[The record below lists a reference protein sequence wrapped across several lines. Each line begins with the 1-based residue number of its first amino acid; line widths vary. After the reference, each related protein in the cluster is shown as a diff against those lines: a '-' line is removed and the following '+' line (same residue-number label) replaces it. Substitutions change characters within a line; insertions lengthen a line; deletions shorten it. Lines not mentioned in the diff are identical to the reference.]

1 MKKFAC
7 LSFILVGLGVLAAGA
22 AWAQE
27 TDAEG
32 TKDHPLLSRMP
43 GYYISRAEN
52 KDFDAHSFW
61 IDGDKQVDVEGKST
75 HIFYVLQPNA
85 KEPSRLEILRQYE
98 NAIKKIG
105 GNVLVHD
112 HDGSSYMKLTQ
123 AGKEIWVHVDA
134 YITSQYNLWII
145 EKAGMEQQVVA
156 DAAAFSND
164 IRTTGHAAVY
174 GIYFDSGKS
183 AIKPESEPALAEIA
197 KLLKNDAALKLN
209 VVGHTDNDGTLETN
223 MKLSEARAAAVVQ
236 ALVAKYG
243 ISSARLKAFGVGPL
257 APVASN
263 DTPDGKA
270 KNRRVELV
278 KL

>member
-1 MKKFAC
+1 MKKFV
-7 LSFILVGLGVLAAGA
+7 LISFVLVSLGVLAAGA

-52 KDFDAHSFW
+52 KDFDAHSFY
-61 IDGDKQVDVEGKST
+61 IDGDKQVDIEGKST
-75 HIFYVLQPNA
+75 HLFYVLQTNA

-105 GNVLVHD
+105 GTLLVHD
-112 HDGSSYMKLTQ
+112 RDGSSYMKLTQ
-123 AGKEIWVHVDA
+123 GAKEIWVHVDA
-134 YITSQYNLWII
+134 YISSQYNLWII

-156 DAAAFSND
+156 DAAAFANG

-174 GIYFDSGKS
+174 GIYFDSGKA

-197 KLLKNDAALKLN
+197 KLLKNDAGLKLN
-209 VVGHTDNDGTLETN
+209 VVGHTDSDGTIETN

-236 ALVAKYG
+236 ALVSKYG
-243 ISSARLKAFGVGPL
+243 IAAARLRAFGVGPL
-257 APVASN
+257 APVTSN
-263 DTPDGKA
+263 DAPDGKA
-270 KNRRVELV
+270 MNRRVELV

>member
-1 MKKFAC
+1 
-7 LSFILVGLGVLAAGA
+7 
-22 AWAQE
+22 
-27 TDAEG
+27 
-32 TKDHPLLSRMP
+32 
-43 GYYISRAEN
+43 
-52 KDFDAHSFW
+52 
-61 IDGDKQVDVEGKST
+61 
-75 HIFYVLQPNA
+75 
-85 KEPSRLEILRQYE
+85 
-98 NAIKKIG
+98 
-105 GNVLVHD
+105 
-112 HDGSSYMKLTQ
+112 MKLPQ
-123 AGKEIWVHVDA
+123 GGKEIWVHVDA
-134 YITSQYNLWII
+134 YISSQYNLWII

-243 ISSARLKAFGVGPL
+243 IASARLKAFGVGPL

-270 KNRRVELV
+270 MNRRVELV

>member
-7 LSFILVGLGVLAAGA
+7 LSFLLVGLGVLAAGA

-105 GNVLVHD
+105 GNVLIHD
-112 HDGSSYMKLTQ
+112 RDGSSYMKLTQ
-123 AGKEIWVHVDA
+123 GGKEIWVHVDA
-134 YITSQYNLWII
+134 YISSQYNLWII

-257 APVASN
+257 APVSSN
-263 DTPDGKA
+263 DTPEGKA
-270 KNRRVELV
+270 MNRRVELV